1 MNEFEETVSYR
12 FAAFCVKVLR
22 ISARRCYEEI
32 GRRNEKEMSLSLL
45 CENALDYLITE
56 KKYFGVS
63 HHFSVNGYLVE
74 IRDDNLGEAIKQLDK
89 IYQDILLLYY
99 FPGFTNKEISE
110 ICDCSLRT
118 VIRRKEQALK
128 LMREALE
135 E

>member
-12 FAAFCVKVLR
+12 FAEFCVKVLR

-99 FPGFTNKEISE
+99 FLGFTNKEISE

>member
-74 IRDDNLGEAIKQLDK
+74 IRDDNIGEAIKQLDK

-99 FPGFTNKEISE
+99 FLGFRNKEISE

-128 LMREALE
+128 LMRKALE

>member
-63 HHFSVNGYLVE
+63 HHISVNGYLVE

-99 FPGFTNKEISE
+99 FLGFTNKEISE

>member
-1 MNEFEETVSYR
+1 MNEFEETVCYR

-74 IRDDNLGEAIKQLDK
+74 IRDDNIGEAIKQLDK

-99 FPGFTNKEISE
+99 FLGFTNKEISE
-110 ICDCSLRT
+110 ICDCFLRT

-128 LMREALE
+128 LMRKALE

>member
-74 IRDDNLGEAIKQLDK
+74 IRDDNIGEAIKQLDK

-99 FPGFTNKEISE
+99 FLGFTNKEISE
-110 ICDCSLRT
+110 ICDCFLRT

-128 LMREALE
+128 LMRKALE

>member
-74 IRDDNLGEAIKQLDK
+74 IRDDNIGEAIKQLDK

-99 FPGFTNKEISE
+99 FLGFTNKEISE
-110 ICDCSLRT
+110 ICDYSLRT

-128 LMREALE
+128 LMRKALE

>member
-74 IRDDNLGEAIKQLDK
+74 IRDDNIGEAIKQLDK
-89 IYQDILLLYY
+89 IYQDILRLYY
-99 FPGFTNKEISE
+99 FLGFTNKEISE

-128 LMREALE
+128 LMRKALE

>member
-74 IRDDNLGEAIKQLDK
+74 IRDDNIGEAIKQLDK

-99 FPGFTNKEISE
+99 CLGFTNKEISE

-128 LMREALE
+128 LMRKALE

>member
-99 FPGFTNKEISE
+99 FLGFTNKEISE
-110 ICDCSLRT
+110 I
-118 VIRRKEQALK
+118 
-128 LMREALE
+128 
-135 E
+135 

>member
-63 HHFSVNGYLVE
+63 HHFSVNGYLVSGMIISVRPLNSWTKS
-74 IRDDNLGEAIKQLDK
+74 IRTFCFCTIFWGLQIKRFQK
-89 IYQDILLLYY
+89 Y
-99 FPGFTNKEISE
+99 
-110 ICDCSLRT
+110 
-118 VIRRKEQALK
+118 VIVL
-128 LMREALE
+128 
-135 E
+135 